1 MYVSRAYLVLILQLY
16 QTTPTRVSVEE
27 SALEKSIMEF
37 LNKYQIGRNEVV
49 YQAMIDEAL
58 VDDSRA
64 DCGWSIF
71 ADYDND
77 QLRERFGKDDY
88 LTDNVDDVGSKCSSG
103 SSIVSDSA
111 TTELDLDY
119 L

>member
-16 QTTPTRVSVEE
+16 QTTPTRISVEE
-27 SALEKSIMEF
+27 SALEKSIIEF
-37 LNKYQIGRNEVV
+37 LNTHQIGRNEVV

-64 DCGWSIF
+64 DGGWSIF
-71 ADYDND
+71 ADYNQD

-88 LTDNVDDVGSKCSSG
+88 LTDLADDKSSKSSSS
-103 SSIVSDSA
+103 SSISESPV

-119 L
+119 F